1 MLNAVHVES
10 NNQWQK
16 PMIELSSLSDFKSS
30 GIPTNPGVYL
40 YRDEA
45 GEILYVGKAKSL
57 RSRVKSYFSNH
68 DQPIK
73 TRQLV
78 SRIRSID
85 WIVVNSEVEALL
97 LENKLVKQHTPKYNV
112 NLKDAK
118 TYAYISLTKEPYPR
132 ILTSRKVSRKLES
145 FGPYTDGFTR
155 QDLQRLVVRVFKL
168 RTCKT
173 MPKRACLNY
182 HIHLCTAPCIGKATA
197 EQYAEQVRQARSFL
211 NGSYQQTIE
220 QLKTQ
225 MQTASAAQQYENALE
240 LRNQIQSIRLLT
252 EHQIVDN
259 ERRFDQDVLVFRQ
272 VGEKMLAVQMGVRK
286 GVLLGKKEF
295 SVDVQPQIEQEFLK
309 AFYTT
314 NQIPREILLNKPC
327 WQGTEEKKALEE
339 FLSAKRAAPVS
350 LTIPRKA
357 DKLALVKLAEKNLE
371 STLDVDS
378 ALVDLQNNLNLPV
391 LPHIIECFDISN
403 LGAEHVV
410 SGMVSFRDAK
420 PDKRN
425 YRKFKIKTFQGQDDF
440 ASVNE
445 VVARRYKRQ
454 IEEKIQLPDLVLIDG
469 GPGQVTAAKA
479 AMQTLGLQLPL
490 IGLAKERE
498 EIYLPDES
506 APRSF
511 DKNSR
516 MMLLLRKI
524 RDAAHD
530 FSLGYNRKRRQMKI
544 REEFKQAKN

>member
-1 MLNAVHVES
+1 
-10 NNQWQK
+10 
-16 PMIELSSLSDFKSS
+16 MIQITSPSDFKSS
-30 GIPTNPGVYL
+30 DIPTNPGVYL
-40 YRDEA
+40 YRDEV

-57 RSRVKSYFSNH
+57 RSRVKSYFSNDDH
-68 DQPIK
+68 PAK

-78 SRIRSID
+78 LHIRQID
-85 WIVVNSEVEALL
+85 WVVVNTEVEALL
-97 LENKLVKQHTPKYNV
+97 LENKLIKQHMPKYNV

-118 TYAYISLTKEPYPR
+118 TFAYIALTREEFPR

-145 FGPYTDGFTR
+145 FGPYTDGYTR

-173 MPKRACLNY
+173 LPKRACLNY
-182 HIHLCTAPCIGKATA
+182 HIHLCTAPCIGKATP
-197 EQYAEQVRQARSFL
+197 EQYANQVKQARSFL
-211 NGSYQQTIE
+211 NGNYQQTIE

-225 MQTASAAQQYENALE
+225 MQTASDALQYETALE
-240 LRNQIQSIRLLT
+240 LRNQILSIRLVT
-252 EHQIVDN
+252 EHQIVDK

-272 VGEKMLAVQMGVRK
+272 VGEKMLAVQMGMRK

-309 AFYTT
+309 AYYTS
-314 NQIPREILLNKPC
+314 NPIPREILLNKPC
-327 WQGTEEKKALEE
+327 WQGNEEKKALEE

-350 LTIPRKA
+350 LKIPRRA
-357 DKLALVKLAEKNLE
+357 DKLGLVQLAEKNLE
-371 STLDVDS
+371 SGLEVDT
-378 ALVDLQNNLNLPV
+378 ALVDLQNNLNLSV

-403 LGAEHVV
+403 LGTEHVV
-410 SGMVSFRDAK
+410 SGMVSFKDAK
-420 PDKRN
+420 PDKKN
-425 YRKFKIKTFQGQDDF
+425 YRKFKIKTFKGQDDF
-440 ASVNE
+440 AGVNE

-454 IEEKIQLPDLVLIDG
+454 VEEKNQLPDLVVIDG
-469 GPGQVTAAKA
+469 GPGQVSAAKHA
-479 AMQTLGLQLPL
+479 LQTLGLQLPL

-498 EIYLPDES
+498 EIYLPDEA
-506 APRSF
+506 APRNF
-511 DKNSR
+511 DKNSK

-544 REEFKQAKN
+544 REEFKEAKLRDTF